1 MKQLI
6 VIIIAFVFCGQV
18 YGQQDTARN
27 IGRYLDISLTVIDSV
42 NPYDYD
48 HGLMVQIFVFSE
60 DDGKVFYDFS
70 SDNGAAGMN
79 LDPGTY
85 KIVFSTL
92 GYKSKMLLVEVA
104 NQKPPILPWY
114 HIRMGIDLVPG
125 KDEREIKPTGKI
137 FYNAKEDGYQFV
149 KY

>member
-1 MKQLI
+1 MKQILFII
-6 VIIIAFVFCGQV
+6 VICFCGQV

-27 IGRYLDISLTVIDSV
+27 IGRYLKISLTVIDSI
-42 NPYDYD
+42 NPNDYEN
-48 HGLMVQIFVFSE
+48 GLMVQIFVFSE
-60 DDGKVFYDFS
+60 DDGKVLNYNS
-70 SDNGAAGMN
+70 VDNGMSRMN

-85 KIVFSTL
+85 KVVFSKL
-92 GYKSKMLLVEVA
+92 GYMSKMLLVEVA
-104 NQKPPILPWY
+104 NQKPPILSWY

-149 KY
+149 KF